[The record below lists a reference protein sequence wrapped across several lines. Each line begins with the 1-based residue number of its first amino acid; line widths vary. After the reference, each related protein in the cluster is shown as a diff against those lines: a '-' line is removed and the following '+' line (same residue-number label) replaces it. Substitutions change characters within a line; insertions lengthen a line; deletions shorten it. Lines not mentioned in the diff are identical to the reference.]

1 MSPVADRDATQR
13 RERRVPPALIG
24 AVVFALVVLV
34 FVLQNTHRVPI
45 HFLWFEWD
53 AQLWL
58 MLLITCASAIAAAE
72 LFSVYLRRRRGDNS

>member
-1 MSPVADRDATQR
+1 
-13 RERRVPPALIG
+13 
-24 AVVFALVVLV
+24 
-34 FVLQNTHRVPI
+34 VLQNTHRVPI

>member
-1 MSPVADRDATQR
+1 VAHRDAVEPHGR
-13 RERRVPPALIG
+13 RLHPALIG
-24 AVVFALVVLV
+24 AALFALVVVV

-58 MLLITCASAIAAAE
+58 MLLLTSASAIAAAE
-72 LFSVYLRRRRGDNS
+72 LFTVYLRHRRDDT